1 MTFEAEVAVDEGR
14 MFIPDEL
21 DEFNFIPELEEI
33 FNFQQFNWP
42 GPVSEAFFWDS
53 SFVSFIQGPYGSAKT
68 TTCFMKLLKRAQRM
82 PICKDGKRH
91 YRALVLRDT
100 YRRMERT
107 AIRSWHKW
115 FPPSAGEWAG
125 GQDRP
130 SKHKL
135 ELVGLDGIE
144 CVFEIEFAAVGDL
157 DIEDFMGGYE
167 VTDIFLNEV
176 NLQKQEVLT
185 YGSGRCGR
193 FPSMKDLP
201 PNTPLKGTMKTKGGE
216 EISLAGFTIS
226 NMPPG
231 VEYKELPPGAVFD
244 YGIIGD
250 LNAPEYGSWLLEMK
264 FGQIDPAVAALG
276 KTEFFLQPGGRAAN
290 AENTQHLPP
299 GYYQQLAAANAH
311 QAWWVAR
318 MIDNKPGFSRHGK
331 PVYHEYNED
340 LHCPAMPIAIMPNVP
355 LEFGFD
361 GGTSGLHPAAVVGQR
376 SSIGQMRIVKEFY
389 LGRCGPTRFAEA
401 IAEWLDS
408 NEAKGIP
415 LAKRHYVDPTAFDG
429 VDKKSGELGFV
440 DIVQNITG
448 LRLYEAPSNEPAVR
462 HDAVRQALVYLID
475 GKEPELVVCKTCVWL
490 NKGFAS
496 DYRYSK
502 VRRETGDEHAET
514 PMKNEASHPAD
525 ALQYLMLGSRGIQAV
540 VRREHGA
547 RKRNAGE
554 GSSVTVPT
562 DFDVF
567 NS

>member
-1 MTFEAEVAVDEGR
+1 MSFSPT
-14 MFIPDEL
+14 DEL
-21 DEFNFIPELEEI
+21 VDDGRFFVPSEYDEVEHVASLIELQRFNF
-33 FNFQQFNWP
+33 P
-42 GPVSEAFFWDS
+42 GPISEAFFHDN

-68 TTCFMKLLKRAQRM
+68 TTCFFKLLARAMRM

-135 ELVGLDGIE
+135 ELVDLDGVE
-144 CVFEIEFAAVGDL
+144 LVFEIEFAAVGDL

-193 FPSMKDLP
+193 FPSIKDLP
-201 PNTPLKGTMKTKGGE
+201 ADLPLKGTVKVNGE
-216 EISLAGFTIS
+216 DVSLEGYTIS
-226 NMPPG
+226 SLPPG
-231 VEYKELPPGAVFD
+231 VKYKDLPPGAVFD

-250 LNAPEYGSWLLEMK
+250 LNAPEFGSWLLNMK
-264 FGQIDPAVAALG
+264 FGVLDPAVDALG
-276 KTEFFLQPGGRAAN
+276 KTTFFRQPGGREVG

-299 GYYQQLAAANAH
+299 AYYERLAAANAH
-311 QAWWVAR
+311 QPWWVAR

-331 PVYHEYNED
+331 PVYDDYNEQ
-340 LHCPAMPIAIMPNVP
+340 LHCPELPIAIMPNVP

-376 SSIGQMRIVKEFY
+376 TSIGQMRIVKEFY

-401 IAEWLDS
+401 IGDWLDS
-408 NEAKGIP
+408 NEAKGVP
-415 LAKRHYVDPTAFDG
+415 LAKVHWVDPTAFDG
-429 VDKKSGELGFV
+429 VDQKSGELGFI

-448 LRLYEAPSNEPAVR
+448 LMLKEAPSNEPAIR
-462 HDAVRQALVYLID
+462 LDAVRQALRYLID
-475 GKEPELVVCKTCVWL
+475 GRHPELVICKTCIAL
-490 NKGFAS
+490 HKGMAS

-502 VRRETGDEHAET
+502 IRRETGDEHTEA
-514 PMKNEASHPAD
+514 PMKNEASHPQD
-525 ALQYLMLGSRGIQAV
+525 ALQYLMLGSRGVNAV
-540 VRREHGA
+540 IRREHGG
-547 RKRNAGE
+547 RKRGADVAA
-554 GSSVTVPT
+554 SVTVST

-567 NS
+567 S